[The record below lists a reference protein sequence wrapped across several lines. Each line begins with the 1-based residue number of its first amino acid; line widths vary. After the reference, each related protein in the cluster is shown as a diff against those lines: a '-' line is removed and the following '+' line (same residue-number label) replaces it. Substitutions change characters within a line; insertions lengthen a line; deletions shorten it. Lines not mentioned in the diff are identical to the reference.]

1 MATKSTETSNSP
13 NGAKTRDKNPAS
25 PHIFIFLIFNN
36 TCPDLHVTA
45 MTCESSAVNLRE
57 GKGTVDD
64 AFCNARDAG
73 LNAGDGLPSDVA
85 FCNSCF

>member
-1 MATKSTETSNSP
+1 
-13 NGAKTRDKNPAS
+13 
-25 PHIFIFLIFNN
+25 
-36 TCPDLHVTA
+36 

-64 AFCNARDAG
+64 ALCNARDAG